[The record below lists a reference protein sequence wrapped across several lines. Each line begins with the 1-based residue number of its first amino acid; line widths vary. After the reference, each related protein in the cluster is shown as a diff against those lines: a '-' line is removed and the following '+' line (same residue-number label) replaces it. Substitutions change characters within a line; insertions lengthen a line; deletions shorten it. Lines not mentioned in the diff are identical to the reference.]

1 MEYIELIELFAV
13 NKKTSLNQVFHEKTN
28 YLLMKTGTNK
38 QAISCHLASN

>member
-28 YLLMKTGTNK
+28 YLLMKTRTNK
-38 QAISCHLASN
+38 EFSSCSRATN